1 MTMADDDR
9 RRIARSLS
17 QLRRNVIRDF
27 AFRIVRA
34 FGDDDISLPQLAT
47 MLLLDEVGAQTIKGV
62 AELLGRSLSATSRLL
77 DHLVMRGLVDRRED
91 EHDRRVKRVAITAR
105 GRQFIGAIEQQRA
118 GIQIAAMDLLTP
130 EERADA
136 IRGMELV
143 VEASRRKQRQQ
154 DAAAPTAPAAATAIP
169 TSHGA

>member
-1 MTMADDDR
+1 MAMTVADDDR
-9 RRIARSLS
+9 RRIASSLS

-77 DHLVMRGLVDRRED
+77 DHLVVRGLVDRRED

-105 GRQFIGAIEQQRA
+105 GRQFIGA
-118 GIQIAAMDLLTP
+118 
-130 EERADA
+130 
-136 IRGMELV
+136 RG
-143 VEASRRKQRQQ
+143 
-154 DAAAPTAPAAATAIP
+154 DGPTHP
-169 TSHGA
+169 